1 MFFSYNI
8 ESAPQ
13 FTSKPPDPSFVLEGQ
28 NITLVWSYTLD
39 GTFSF
44 ARFVTSGG
52 LIASRPSGS
61 ATSEPSNKRFRA
73 DISDSQARLTI
84 LGVQASD
91 QGKYEFDLTSSSGVI
106 SHTVEVIVQCKL
118 FQFSGKVL

>member
-1 MFFSYNI
+1 MFLLFRPTLSSDCILQIMGSLTIGDFFSFNI

-44 ARFVTSGG
+44 ARFINVT
-52 LIASRPSGS
+52 I
-61 ATSEPSNKRFRA
+61 NKYKEDPR
-73 DISDSQARLTI
+73 S
-84 LGVQASD
+84 
-91 QGKYEFDLTSSSGVI
+91 Y
-106 SHTVEVIVQCKL
+106 
-118 FQFSGKVL
+118 